1 MNPVIVGA
9 CALLAYAVAA
19 LGFARS
25 RRDLGLAA
33 GGLALLGHAAVLWPL
48 LTTARGVHF
57 GLFDAA
63 STVGVCIAGLV
74 LALNLQRPLQSL
86 AAVVLPFTAGAMLL
100 DIAFPAPPPPITQA
114 VPFGLYL
121 HIALALVAYSLFA
134 IAAMQALLLL
144 FATRQLRQH
153 HPVLHFMPPLPT
165 MEAVM
170 FRLTAFAFGLLTPSL
185 LLGVA
190 FVQDVRTQHLS
201 HKIVFSLLA
210 WAVFVVLLIGRWC
223 WEWRGRRATRYVL
236 SGFALLALSFFGTKF
251 VLELVLHRN

>member
-9 CALLAYAVAA
+9 CALLAYVIAA
-19 LGFARS
+19 AGFARS
-25 RRDLGLAA
+25 RRNLGLVA
-33 GGLALLGHAAVLWPL
+33 GGLALLGHTAVLWPL

-57 GLFDAA
+57 GIFDAA
-63 STVGVCIAGLV
+63 SIVGVCIAALV
-74 LALNLQRPLQSL
+74 LAMNLQRPLQSL
-86 AAVVLPFTAGAMLL
+86 AVVVLPFTAGAMLL
-100 DIAFPAPPPPITQA
+100 DVAFPAPPPPVTAAI
-114 VPFGLYL
+114 PFGLYL

-134 IAAMQALLLL
+134 IAATQALLLL

-153 HPVLHFMPPLPT
+153 HPILHFMPPLPT

-170 FRLTAFAFGLLTPSL
+170 FQLTAFAFGLLTASL

-190 FVQDVRTQHLS
+190 FVEDVRAQHLA

-210 WAVFVVLLIGRWC
+210 WTVFAVLIAGRWR

-236 SGFALLALSFFGTKF
+236 GGFALLALAFFGTKF
-251 VLELVLHRN
+251 VLELVLQRS